1 LAQFEK
7 IRLEIFELLENLE
20 DTNNN
25 DNVED
30 INKIKNE
37 LNFNHG
43 ILFKFNPTS
52 EFKIDSD
59 FNNENINIKRRD
71 SFIHRTSEIKENII
85 SVIKPKKQQILQFIE
100 DISHEI
106 LFSLTKF
113 SYIIDY
119 YSLSISYLN
128 TQLFKIII
136 TYIEKSNN
144 NTFNSKSEGNKVLFF
159 IELILILNRTFSKK
173 SSIDFNQ
180 ENLSESSILNSMGKF
195 ILNNINEVIP
205 KCHEFDDAKIF
216 LGDKISNSLFINS
229 QENNLYY
236 KNYMK

>member
-1 LAQFEK
+1 MIDELKEKLIKECPIIFNSVLIDKLNEFNEVIKTLIETKPQEFYKEVKFAILAQFEK

-20 DTNNN
+20 DTN
-25 DNVED
+25 DNIEE
-30 INKIKNE
+30 INKIKND

-43 ILFKFNPTS
+43 ILFKFNHTS
-52 EFKIDSD
+52 EFQIDNN
-59 FNNENINIKRRD
+59 FNNEKTNLKARD
-71 SFIHRTSEIKENII
+71 SFIHRITEIKENII

-136 TYIEKSNN
+136 TYIEKSKNN
-144 NTFNSKSEGNKVLFF
+144 IYNSKTERNKVLFF

-173 SSIDFNQ
+173 SSFDFNQ
-180 ENLSESSILNSMGKF
+180 ENLS
-195 ILNNINEVIP
+195 
-205 KCHEFDDAKIF
+205 
-216 LGDKISNSLFINS
+216 
-229 QENNLYY
+229 
-236 KNYMK
+236 